1 MKKRAKPNRRQIGL
15 QKVESSKM
23 CWEGVRK
30 GKRKKMRGRVKRS
43 WSGYETSSD
52 LVWHVYESV
61 FFSLFFFQALRCRLE
76 LDWVVASDE
85 LKEKRDPSKGGSVL
99 YCPFN

>member
-1 MKKRAKPNRRQIGL
+1 MKKGAEPNRRQIGL

-23 CWEGVRK
+23 CWEGIGK
-30 GKRKKMRGRVKRS
+30 GKRKKKRGRVKRS
-43 WSGYETSSD
+43 RSGYETSSD

-61 FFSLFFFQALRCRLE
+61 FFSFFFPALRCRLE

-85 LKEKRDPSKGGSVL
+85 LKKRRDPSRGGSVL